1 MLMNRVT
8 FIKIVVAVFLFS
20 PGLIIGLQS
29 TDTFGN
35 FAYAAENKAS
45 KKTRRTPAMRE
56 KIYNQVSRAQKL
68 LDEGNKAESVE
79 VIERLKRRMKQ
90 LNSYEKAKVW
100 QFEGFMHF
108 NDNDL
113 MAAVKS
119 FEQVIAEENIP
130 EAFELSTIYGIAQIY
145 MQAQDFD
152 KALTYINQWA
162 ELKGEMTDKSHAF
175 KSRILYAQK
184 DWAGSLKSIDSAI
197 AYREAQ
203 SKVAKENWLSLKRA
217 LHFELKQPKKVT
229 EVSEK
234 LVRLFPAKGKYWVEL
249 ANMYG
254 ETNQVRKQLAVMEAA
269 YQQGFV
275 EKKSDFKSLA
285 QLYYFN
291 GAPFKAATLLSEQL
305 ESGTIEADISTLRFL
320 AQAWSTAKD
329 YQKAI
334 PVLKQATKIAED
346 GNMDA
351 RLVEAYIHLEDW
363 ENAINAGEDALRKGS
378 LKNIG
383 NVYVWVGKANYNLK
397 RYTAAI
403 ESFKLAKKEQSV
415 KKTADQWLRFVE
427 KERRNRERLKVA
439 AADVGQ

>member
-1 MLMNRVT
+1 MSKFT
-8 FIKIVVAVFLFS
+8 FIKLVIAVVLFN
-20 PGLIIGLQS
+20 PGFIIGLQS

-35 FAYAAENKAS
+35 LAYAAEKKTP

-56 KIYNQVSRAQKL
+56 KIYNQIARAQKF

-79 VIERLKRRMKQ
+79 VIDRLKRRMKQ

-119 FEQVIAEENIP
+119 FEKVIAEENIP
-130 EAFELSTIYGIAQIY
+130 EAFELSTLYGIAQIY
-145 MQAQDFD
+145 MQAQDFGN
-152 KALTYINQWA
+152 ALLYIDRWA
-162 ELKGEMTDKSHAF
+162 DLKGEMTDKSHAF
-175 KSRILYAQK
+175 KARILYAQK
-184 DWAGSLKSIDSAI
+184 DWQGSLKSIDNAI
-197 AYREAQ
+197 AYREAEK
-203 SKVAKENWLSLKRA
+203 KVAKENWLSLKRA

-234 LVRLFPAKGKYWVEL
+234 LVRLFPQKGKYWVEL

-269 YQQGFV
+269 YQQGFI
-275 EKKSDFKSLA
+275 EKKSDFKALA

-291 GAPFKAATLLSEQL
+291 GAPFKAATILTEQL
-305 ESGTIEADISTLRFL
+305 AAGTLEEDIQTLRFL
-320 AQAWSTAKD
+320 AQAWSSAKD
-329 YQKAI
+329 HAKAI
-334 PVLKQATKIAED
+334 PVLKSASKIAED

-351 RLVEAYIHLEDW
+351 RLVEVYINLEDW
-363 ENAINAGEDALRKGS
+363 DNAIKAGQDAIKKGE
-378 LKNIG
+378 LKNPG
-383 NVYVWVGKANYNLK
+383 NVHVWMGKARYNLK
-397 RYTAAI
+397 QYASAI
-403 ESFKLAKKEQSV
+403 KSFQMAKKEQSV

-427 KERRNRERLKVA
+427 KEKRNEERLKLA
-439 AADVGQ
+439 QSSVGA